1 MSEKLRKVVCRSISR
16 GLPIFQKIFVENMSN
31 SSSKQLQYQQA
42 IIEVKVSTTF
52 FFPKLTPDDEGSEQ
66 CSKQNRAKMTYFYH
80 T

>member
-1 MSEKLRKVVCRSISR
+1 
-16 GLPIFQKIFVENMSN
+16 MSN